1 MLDINTNNIYMG
13 NIGVLSHFYQNKIQF
28 VMLSVSKK
36 QLLLW
41 SNEQLTDR

>member
-13 NIGVLSHFYQNKIQF
+13 SIGVLSHFYQNKIQF

-36 QLLLW
+36 HNCY
-41 SNEQLTDR
+41 SDPMNS